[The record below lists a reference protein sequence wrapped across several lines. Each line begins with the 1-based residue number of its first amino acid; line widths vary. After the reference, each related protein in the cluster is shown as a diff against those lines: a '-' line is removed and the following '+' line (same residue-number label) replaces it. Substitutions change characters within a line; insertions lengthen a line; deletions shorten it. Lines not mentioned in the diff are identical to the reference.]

1 MKILFVGDAS
11 NLHNCLASALRK
23 MGHQA
28 VVASNGSNWMNTERD
43 INLYRKN
50 NSPIHTLFY
59 LLRLA
64 FSLPKMRGFDIVEL
78 VNPIFLNLKPQKVMW
93 IYKYLRK
100 YNKKLVLS
108 ALGTDY
114 FYVKTCYE
122 GQALRYNEYFVHNN
136 LTDFARH
143 NKKDTQR
150 WLSPQMKKH
159 TFYLVK
165 DIDGIIA
172 CLPEYFVTYAPL
184 YPHKTFFVDI
194 PIDTKSIE
202 PNFIPEE
209 PEKVKF
215 FIGLQKHRMEEKGT
229 DKLLN
234 AAKRICEKYPDKAEL
249 KVVSNVPYKEYLKEM
264 ESSHVIL
271 DQIYSYTPA
280 TNALLAMAH
289 GLVAVSGAE
298 PEYYDFIGEKDNQ
311 PIINVLPDQND
322 IYNKLEWI
330 VLNKHLLPKLSRQ
343 SRAFVE
349 KHNDNFKVA
358 QQYLKIWEK
367 L

>member
-1 MKILFVGDAS
+1 MKILFVGDYS
-11 NLHNCLASALRK
+11 NLHNCLASALQQ

-43 INLYRKN
+43 INLYRKSN
-50 NSPIHTLFY
+50 NPVHTFIY
-59 LLRLA
+59 LLQLA
-64 FSLPKMRGFDIVEL
+64 LALPKMRGFDIVEL
-78 VNPIFLNLKPQKVMW
+78 INPIFLSLRPNKVMW

-100 YNKKLVLS
+100 HNKKIVLS
-108 ALGTDY
+108 AAGTDY
-114 FYVKTCYE
+114 YYVKSCYE
-122 GQALRYNEYFVHNN
+122 GQTLRYNEYFVDNN
-136 LTDFARH
+136 LTDFAKH
-143 NKKDTQR
+143 HKKKTQL
-150 WLSPQMKKH
+150 WLTPQMKSH
-159 TFYLVK
+159 TTFLAK
-165 DIDGIIA
+165 NLDAIIA
-172 CLPEYFVTYAPL
+172 CLPEYFATYFPL
-184 YPHKTFFVDI
+184 YPHKTFFVGI
-194 PIDTKSIE
+194 PIDTQSIKPQFITQE
-202 PNFIPEE
+202 PK
-209 PEKVKF
+209 KVRF
-215 FIGLQKHRMEEKGT
+215 FLGFHKNRMEEKGT
-229 DKLLN
+229 DKLLK
-234 AAKRICEKYPDKAEL
+234 AANEICSKYPDKAEL
-249 KVVSNVPYKEYLKEM
+249 KVVSNLPYKEYLKEM

-271 DQIYSYTPA
+271 DQIYSYSPA

-330 VLNKHLLPKLSRQ
+330 VLNKHLLPKLSLQ

-349 KHNDNFKVA
+349 KHNDKFKMA

>member
-23 MGHQA
+23 MGHQV
-28 VVASNGSNWMNTERD
+28 VVASNGSNWMNTDRD

-50 NSPIHTLFY
+50 NKPIPTFFY

-64 FSLPKMRGFDIVEL
+64 LALPKMRGFDIVEL
-78 VNPIFLNLKPQKVMW
+78 VNPIFLTLRPPKVMQ

-122 GQALRYNEYFVHNN
+122 GQALRYNEYFVNNN
-136 LTDFARH
+136 LTDYAKH
-143 NKKDTQR
+143 NKKETKQ
-150 WLSPQMKKH
+150 WLSPQMKSH
-159 TFYLVK
+159 TSSLVK
-165 DIDGIIA
+165 NIDGIIA
-172 CLPEYFVTYAPL
+172 CLPEYFVSYAPL
-184 YPHKTFFVDI
+184 YPHKTFFADI
-194 PIDTKSIE
+194 PIDTQSIQ
-202 PNFIPEE
+202 PNIIIEE
-209 PEKVKF
+209 PKKVKF
-215 FIGLQKHRMEEKGT
+215 FIGLQKNRMEEKGT
-229 DKLLN
+229 DKLLY
-234 AAKRICEKYPDKAEL
+234 AAKQICNKYPDKAEL
-249 KVVSNVPYKEYLKEM
+249 KIVSNIPYKEYLKEM
-264 ESSHVIL
+264 ASSHVIL

-289 GLVAVSGAE
+289 GLIAVSGAE
-298 PEYYDFIGEKDNQ
+298 PEYYDFIGEKENH
-311 PIINVLPDQND
+311 PIINVLPDEND

-330 VLNKHLLPKLSRQ
+330 VQNKHLLPKLSQQ

-349 KHNDNFKVA
+349 KHNNNFKIA
-358 QQYLKIWEK
+358 QQYLEIWKK

>member
-1 MKILFVGDAS
+1 MKILFVGDYS
-11 NLHNCLASALRK
+11 NLHNCLASALQQ

-43 INLYRKN
+43 INLYRKSN
-50 NSPIHTLFY
+50 NPVHTFIY
-59 LLRLA
+59 LLQLA
-64 FSLPKMRGFDIVEL
+64 LALPKMRGFDIVEL
-78 VNPIFLNLKPQKVMW
+78 INPIFLSLRPNKVMW

-100 YNKKLVLS
+100 HNKKIVLS
-108 ALGTDY
+108 AAGTDY
-114 FYVKTCYE
+114 YYVKSCYE
-122 GQALRYNEYFVHNN
+122 GQTLRYNEYFVDNN
-136 LTDFARH
+136 LTDFAKH
-143 NKKDTQR
+143 HKKKTQL
-150 WLSPQMKKH
+150 WLTPQMKSH
-159 TFYLVK
+159 TTFLAK
-165 DIDGIIA
+165 NLDAIIA
-172 CLPEYFVTYAPL
+172 CLPEYFATYFPL
-184 YPHKTFFVDI
+184 YPHKTFFVGI
-194 PIDTKSIE
+194 PIDTQSIKPQFITQE
-202 PNFIPEE
+202 PK
-209 PEKVKF
+209 KVRF
-215 FIGLQKHRMEEKGT
+215 FLGFHKNRMEEKGT
-229 DKLLN
+229 DKLLK
-234 AAKRICEKYPDKAEL
+234 AANEICSKYPDKAEL

-343 SRAFVE
+343 SRTFVE
-349 KHNDNFKVA
+349 KHNDKFKMA

>member
-234 AAKRICEKYPDKAEL
+234 EANRYAKNIPTKR
-249 KVVSNVPYKEYLKEM
+249 N
-264 ESSHVIL
+264 
-271 DQIYSYTPA
+271 
-280 TNALLAMAH
+280 
-289 GLVAVSGAE
+289 
-298 PEYYDFIGEKDNQ
+298 
-311 PIINVLPDQND
+311 
-322 IYNKLEWI
+322 
-330 VLNKHLLPKLSRQ
+330 
-343 SRAFVE
+343 
-349 KHNDNFKVA
+349 
-358 QQYLKIWEK
+358 
-367 L
+367 